1 VGPCVSRLR
10 PWRSGSRGC
19 LSRRAEPGS
28 RGRLSGKSKPISL
41 RGHWRTRLAEADG
54 PLLFVHHVDGTTSL
68 RSKSFDNRVNT
79 ILKPHRGIPVQ
90 HERIKSRT
98 LHGFSYSGLVI
109 GCAVFHVLASDARA
123 AVGATTPFV
132 TLEAEAGTPGGGAI
146 IRSITPGMPV
156 PTVATLELEASAH
169 SLVELSNN
177 GDSVSW
183 VNNTGVIA
191 NTIVIRAS
199 IPDAPTGGGITATIS
214 LYVDGVFRQAITLSS
229 QQSWVYLGST
239 TNPDD
244 PNGGGMPYHFYNED
258 RAWIT
263 GDAIAVGSTITLQKD
278 AVDTASVY
286 DIDCIDLENVPAA
299 LTQPDNSLSIVD
311 YGADPTFTT
320 DSTVAIQN
328 CVNDARAQGRSV
340 WIPPGKYMT
349 SSVAR
354 GGLNFA
360 GVTVNGAGMWYSMIY
375 RQVPLPPPITPWRSN
390 INVGSGTTLRDISI
404 DSNAIYRGVGGAGGD
419 DSGITAS
426 GAGGWLIERVWVQHC
441 DAQWLSG
448 SNGVI
453 RDSRVADSWADGIN
467 LNNGNTPSPDK
478 VGLNLTVQNCFVRG
492 TGDDGIATYS
502 DAGADGNNSQMDGT
516 KILNNTSVAPWWAN
530 GIRIAGGTN
539 VQVMNNLVNS
549 VAANNALEIGVFGT
563 TGQPLES
570 AIVDGNVL
578 IGGGGWNSTDR
589 HGVHVGSLGST
600 SFFPDSYTVATISN
614 NVISDSLRAGLKI
627 GARNE
632 NVTVS
637 NNTIDHPA
645 TQGIWIA
652 PGVTGTGSFSCN
664 AVVNLLAGQVPF
676 QNDSLDT
683 FMTTLTGNSWQA
695 SPLLGPASVTTTA
708 WEREVFATWALSS
721 DATSYDIPPIGA
733 QRGLI
738 HCAS

>member
-1 VGPCVSRLR
+1 MRNL
-10 PWRSGSRGC
+10 
-19 LSRRAEPGS
+19 
-28 RGRLSGKSKPISL
+28 
-41 RGHWRTRLAEADG
+41 TRLFAVCALLTAFEHEAFATAG
-54 PLLFVHHVDGTTSL
+54 
-68 RSKSFDNRVNT
+68 
-79 ILKPHRGIPVQ
+79 
-90 HERIKSRT
+90 
-98 LHGFSYSGLVI
+98 
-109 GCAVFHVLASDARA
+109 AR
-123 AVGATTPFV
+123 TPFV
-132 TLEAEAGTPGGGAI
+132 TLEAEAGTLQGGAI
-146 IRSITPGMPV
+146 IRSITPGMQV
-156 PTVATLELEASAH
+156 PNVATLELEASGH

-199 IPDAPTGGGITATIS
+199 IPDTPTGGGMTATVS

-229 QQSWVYLGST
+229 LQSWVYRGST

-258 RAWIT
+258 RSWIT

-278 AVDTASVY
+278 AADTASVY

-299 LTQPDNSLSIVD
+299 LSQPDNSLSIVD

-328 CVNDARAQGRSV
+328 CVDGARAQGQSV
-340 WIPPGKYMT
+340 WIPPGRYMT
-349 SSVAR
+349 NSVAR

-360 GVTVNGAGMWYSMIY
+360 GVTVNGAGMWYSLIY

-453 RDSRVADSWADGIN
+453 QDSRVADSWADGIN
-467 LNNGNTPSPDK
+467 LNNGNRPDPDK

-502 DAGADGNNSQMDGT
+502 DAGTNGDNSQMDGT
-516 KILNNTSVAPWWAN
+516 KILNNTSVAAWWAN
-530 GIRIAGGTN
+530 GIRIAGGKN
-539 VQVMNNLVNS
+539 VQVIDNLVNS
-549 VAANNALEIGVFGT
+549 VSANNAMDISVFGN

-570 AIVDGNVL
+570 ATVRGNIL
-578 IGGGGWNSTDR
+578 IGGGGWNGTDR
-589 HGVHVGSLGST
+589 HGVHVGSPAST
-600 SFFPDSYTVATISN
+600 SLFPNAYTVVTICN
-614 NVISDSLRAGLKI
+614 NSIRDSLRAGLKI
-627 GARNE
+627 GATYE
-632 NVTVS
+632 NVTVWK
-637 NNTIDHPA
+637 NTIDHPA
-645 TQGIWIA
+645 NQGVWIA
-652 PGVTGTGSFSCN
+652 SGVTGTGSFSMN
-664 AVVNLLAGQVPF
+664 VVSNLLEGQIPF
-676 QNDSLDT
+676 QNDSPDT
-683 FMTTLTGNSWQA
+683 FTATLTDNEPAKATPSI
-695 SPLLGPASVTTTA
+695 ASVRRHHGA
-708 WEREVFATWALSS
+708 ERRARIDPSS
-721 DATSYDIPPIGA
+721 RVTPKMKSTSA
-733 QRGLI
+733 QSGSRKPGG
-738 HCAS
+738 HWPSAR